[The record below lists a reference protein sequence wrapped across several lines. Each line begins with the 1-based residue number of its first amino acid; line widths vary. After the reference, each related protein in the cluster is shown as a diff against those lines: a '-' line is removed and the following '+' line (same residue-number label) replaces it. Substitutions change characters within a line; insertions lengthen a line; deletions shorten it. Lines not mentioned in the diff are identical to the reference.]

1 MRDLKTLKKMICQIY
16 SILNRKQRFQMAG
29 MFIILII
36 GSAFELLGVSVML
49 PFIEAI
55 LSPDELRAKPY
66 INIWIKL
73 FKIQNNQSLLL
84 MVGIGIIIVYLI
96 KNIYLSI
103 SSYLQALYSNTLQ
116 RSLSVLMFRSYLNR
130 PYSYFVEHNSGEI
143 LRGISGDI
151 GGVYT
156 VIINIFKL
164 LSESLVII
172 SIAAYLVSTDI
183 ILALGTIT
191 AGITSLITIVMAL
204 KKSLSKMSNLYRDNS
219 AIQSK
224 WVVQAINGIKDI
236 IVFDKRDY
244 FLDGYNDSYKNT
256 ARANTNYTFAGALPE
271 RLIETF
277 CISGIILTVLIRLR
291 IGIDPARFVPQ
302 MAVFAMGAFRL
313 LPSISRMTGYI
324 NNIIY
329 YRPMVAAAYENIS
342 EARAY
347 LKEIQNVIA
356 PIDKEIIS
364 ISDNIYINNISFKYV
379 KSSKNV
385 LENCSLK
392 IKKGQA
398 IGIIG
403 ESGAGKSTL
412 VDILLRLYVPDK
424 GEIYMDDIDIK
435 TIPNS
440 WHQMVSYVPQTVS
453 LLDDSI
459 KANIAFGESE
469 IDTFKVWNALEKA
482 SLKEFVSTL
491 PHGLDTVVGERGVK
505 FSGGQRQRIAIARAL
520 YFEPQIMILDEAT
533 SALDNDTESSIMD
546 AINNLAGKMT
556 LIIIAHRVTTLR
568 SCNKIYEVIDRKI
581 IERDKASV
589 IFRNMED
596 YLNNDK

>member
-16 SILNRKQRFQMAG
+16 SILNRKQRLQMAG

-66 INIWIKL
+66 INIWINL
-73 FKIQNNQSLLL
+73 FKIQDNQNLLL

-103 SSYLQALYSNTLQ
+103 SAYLQALYSNTLQ

-172 SIAAYLVSTDI
+172 SIAAYLISTDI

-236 IVFDKRDY
+236 MVFDKRAY

-277 CISGIILTVLIRLR
+277 CISGIILTVLIRLS

-342 EARAY
+342 EARTY

-356 PIDKEIIS
+356 PMDKEITS
-364 ISDNIYINNISFKYV
+364 ISDNICINNISFKYM

-392 IKKGQA
+392 ITKGQA

-412 VDILLRLYVPDK
+412 ADVLLRLYVPDK
-424 GEIYMDDIDIK
+424 GEIYMDNIDIK

-440 WHQMVSYVPQTVS
+440 WHQMVSYVPQSVS

-491 PHGLDTVVGERGVK
+491 PNGIDTVVGERGVK

-568 SCNKIYEVIDRKI
+568 CCDKIYEVINGKM

-589 IFRNMED
+589 VFGNMGD
-596 YLNNDK
+596 YLSNDK